1 MLRLSIALRTAA
13 TAAALFASSASFGQS
28 GGLSGRITDAG
39 TKLDQDV
46 QACRPVD
53 LGEPQR
59 LLHDAAVNKQRAEKA
74 AKKGIPVDQAQ
85 VDADLANANALFNR
99 AVAAHA
105 GQCMRA
111 AQQQPPPQTSP
122 TPATTWEAPPGPR
135 FQTGS
140 LLDGIRNRAW
150 AKIEEMK
157 AADERCDAAA
167 YERAL
172 HELEAILEET
182 KLVRGAASGGGEF
195 SNVKVEEAEGLVDA
209 VRNIIEP
216 RRWRLIELKRRCQPP
231 APAEPQTPKQT
242 SMSLPSW
249 ARDILTAHNAARAA
263 VGAPPL
269 QWNPELQAHATTR
282 AGELAQIRQLVHAPR
297 EGRGTERENILS
309 APIGYSPSRMID
321 LWSKESGHFRP
332 GLFPDVSDTGN
343 WMDVAHYTQ
352 MVWPTTTEIGCGYVP
367 GGGFNWLVCRYNPG
381 GNKDGKPVIRPRLIG
396 GDYGNMGRPVLADNS
411 GIAPESSATK
421 AAAPPP
427 PPPPTARDE
436 APGGNEDNH
445 PLVGYGAEA
454 FIRHSAAIDCGNT
467 AAAEAELAKLRYALD
482 ELRKRLKA
490 AKKAGNFST
499 VKPDDVQRQINLL
512 ESFLRAAEQRKPRG
526 ACPAPPPPPP

>member
-99 AVAAHA
+99 AVAANTA
-105 GQCMRA
+105 QCMRA
-111 AQQQPPPQTSP
+111 TQQQPPPQSTP
-122 TPATTWEAPPGPR
+122 TPAPATAPSAL
-135 FQTGS
+135 QT
-140 LLDGIRNRAW
+140 
-150 AKIEEMK
+150 
-157 AADERCDAAA
+157 AADPGNSAAVDAASAKLDADIRACRPINVAEYEALYAEA
-167 YERAL
+167 YRNGMMAGNMARKTGMPVDADKLVADIQRARAL
-172 HELEAILEET
+172 RDRAQAAAEAQRACPP
-182 KLVRGAASGGGEF
+182 KR
-195 SNVKVEEAEGLVDA
+195 EAQT
-209 VRNIIEP
+209 EP
-216 RRWRLIELKRRCQPP
+216 PK
-231 APAEPQTPKQT
+231 APEPKQT
-242 SMSLPSW
+242 SMALPSW
-249 ARDILTAHNAARAA
+249 ARDMLAAHNAARSE

-269 QWNPELQAHATTR
+269 QWNTDLQAHATAR

-321 LWSKESGHFRP
+321 LWSKERGHFRP

-352 MVWPTTTEIGCGYVP
+352 MVWPTTTEIGCGYAP

-421 AAAPPP
+421 TAAPPP